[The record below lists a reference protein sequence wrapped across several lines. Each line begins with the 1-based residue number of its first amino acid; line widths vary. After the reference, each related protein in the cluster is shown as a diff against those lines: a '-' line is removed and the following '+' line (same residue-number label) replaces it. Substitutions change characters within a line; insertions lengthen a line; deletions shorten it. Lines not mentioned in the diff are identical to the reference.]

1 MTYYFYQKLQK
12 EARERYQIF
21 LKKKQTIGEKS
32 PGYQSLTKKENHNK
46 DFSEEQTLVEYK
58 RNYYLTHN
66 K

>member
-32 PGYQSLTKKENHNK
+32 PRGISKSHQ
-46 DFSEEQTLVEYK
+46 K
-58 RNYYLTHN
+58 R
-66 K
+66 KP